1 MGRDESLLEYLFS
14 VKCCRFVPF
23 FQENAEEGKSSWSIS
38 LNSCPTNHPLQILV
52 HFLINMSLGMVTAL
66 VGFAFSLWSLIRSFS
81 PDFLTG
87 LLFFAGA
94 LVSAS
99 ALVATYLT
107 LLYGTAIGT
116 VVVGVKMAVAA
127 ANRRIEAGEGGQ
139 PRRNL
144 HYE

>member
-1 MGRDESLLEYLFS
+1 MPDTPTATGFRAMGRDESLLEYLFS
-14 VKCCRFVPF
+14 
-23 FQENAEEGKSSWSIS
+23 
-38 LNSCPTNHPLQILV
+38 ILV

-87 LLFFAGA
+87 TIFFAGA
-94 LVSAS
+94 IVSAS

>member
-1 MGRDESLLEYLFS
+1 MIEYLFS
-14 VKCCRFVPF
+14 
-23 FQENAEEGKSSWSIS
+23 
-38 LNSCPTNHPLQILV
+38 ILV

-66 VGFAFSLWSLIRSFS
+66 VGFVFSLWGLIRSFS
-81 PDFLTG
+81 PDLLTG

-94 LVSAS
+94 AVSAA

-107 LLYGTAIGT
+107 LLYGTAVGT
-116 VVVGVKMAVAA
+116 VVVGIRVAVAA
-127 ANRRIEAGEGGQ
+127 ANRRLEAGEGGAQ